1 MTIEIKITAESAE
14 DLQAQLSA
22 ISLVSQAQVELSTDE
37 LVKSMQ
43 ELQGMKEKAAQ
54 EKAKAKRKAE
64 PKKEEKK
71 AKDKPTAD
79 DKEDVENEETESKK
93 GDKQPTIE
101 DVREV
106 MGKAV
111 QNGEK
116 DTIKELFQ
124 QFGASKLS
132 ELDPA
137 DYQEFVDGLE
147 AVLST

>member
-37 LVKSMQ
+37 LVKSRQ

-54 EKAKAKRKAE
+54 EKAKRKAE

-116 DTIKELFQ
+116 DTIKDLFQ